1 MKKIKDP
8 QNDEI
13 GVLLKYFHE
22 INSWTT
28 EKHSLF
34 AQLISQ
40 VENENYIKFI
50 ADSNKTG
57 LSSIGASCLFDI
69 PEKKRGSLAL
79 FKGQRIRV
87 ICISKEKY
95 SRFNYAA
102 KQLES

>member
-1 MKKIKDP
+1 MEKIKDP

-13 GVLLKYFHE
+13 GLLLKRFHE

-34 AQLISQ
+34 AQIISK
-40 VENENYIKFI
+40 VENENYVKFI
-50 ADSNKTG
+50 ADSNTTG

-69 PEKKRGSLAL
+69 PENQRGSLAL
-79 FKGQRIRV
+79 FKGLRIRV
-87 ICISKEKY
+87 ICISKAKY

-102 KQLES
+102 KQLAV